1 MKQFAVAVVVAVGLA
16 LIGCGSNNN
25 SSSNT
30 VNGTWNATL
39 MSGGNAPVF
48 AFGTSMTENNDGSL
62 MITNFSFTTSSPCFA
77 AETESGSFIL
87 GGNFKGNVNGKFG
100 MTVQSSTPTGNTLT
114 LSGAVNGNTITGTW
128 NLTGSTGC
136 TGSGTF
142 TMTKV

>member
-1 MKQFAVAVVVAVGLA
+1 MKQFAVAVVVAVGLV
-16 LIGCGSNNN
+16 LIGCGSSNN

-62 MITNFSFTTSSPCFA
+62 TITNFSFTSSSPCFA
-77 AETESGSFIL
+77 SETESGSFTF
-87 GGNFKGNVNGKFG
+87 GGNFNGNVNGKFG
-100 MTVQSSTPTGNTLT
+100 MTVQSGTPSGNLLTLTGN
-114 LSGAVNGNTITGTW
+114 VNGNAIIGNWT
-128 NLTGSTGC
+128 LTGSSSC

-142 TMTKV
+142 TMTKM